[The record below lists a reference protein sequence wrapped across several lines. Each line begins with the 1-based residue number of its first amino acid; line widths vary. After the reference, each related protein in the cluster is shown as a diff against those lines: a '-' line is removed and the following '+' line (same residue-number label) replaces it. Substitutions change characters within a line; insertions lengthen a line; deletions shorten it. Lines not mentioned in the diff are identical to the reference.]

1 MKLLWLSI
9 CVALILPSCSRPQNE
24 SIQRPMD
31 SWAES
36 SPEEQ
41 GMDGA
46 RLFALDSSLADE
58 HGNIDGLLVIRNDRV
73 VYEKHYSR
81 DYDDM
86 NDERGQAP
94 GLYNYHDPEWH
105 PYYQR
110 GELHT
115 MQSVTKSVTSALIG
129 IAIGRGEI
137 AGLQVPVIDFLDD
150 YEIANLDEWKRS
162 MILQDLLTM
171 RAGIAWDEDSV
182 PYTDPENSCAGMEN
196 SDDWIQFVADQ
207 PMARQPG
214 TEFLYNSGASQLLSL
229 IIKKATGMHVDEYAE
244 EHLFGPLGITSYF
257 WKTTPTGFPDT
268 EGGLYLTARDLAK
281 IGYLYLMDGVWG
293 QVRVLPEGW
302 VGTSVERHVEDTGW
316 LGMGYGYQWWLVPWG
331 SNGDSYAYAAI
342 GYGGQRLFVVPELD
356 LVAVFTGWNIDDFP
370 ALDPRFALDAVL
382 GAVSS
387 RPERS

>member
-1 MKLLWLSI
+1 MKYLWLPI
-9 CVALILPSCSRPQNE
+9 CVVFILTSCARPQDE
-24 SIQRPMD
+24 PIQLPTD

-36 SPEEQ
+36 SPGEQ
-41 GMDGA
+41 GMDPA
-46 RLFALDSSLADE
+46 SLSLLDRSLADE
-58 HGNIDGLLVIRNDRV
+58 RGNIDGMLVIRNGRI
-73 VYEKHYSR
+73 VYEKQYRR
-81 DYDDM
+81 DYDDL
-86 NDERGQAP
+86 NEGQGQAP
-94 GLYNYHDPEWH
+94 GMYNYHDPEWH
-105 PYYQR
+105 PLYQR

-137 AGLQVPVIDFLDD
+137 AGPHVPVIDFLDD
-150 YEIANLDEWKRS
+150 YEIANLDQWKRS
-162 MILQDLLTM
+162 MTLQDLLTM

-196 SDDWIQFVADQ
+196 SDDWIQFVVER
-207 PMARQPG
+207 PMALQPG

-229 IIKKATGMHVDEYAE
+229 IIKKSTGTHVDEYAE
-244 EHLFGPLGITSYF
+244 EHLFRPLGITSYY

-281 IGYLYLMDGVWG
+281 IGYLYLLDGVWG
-293 QVRVLPEGW
+293 QERVLPEGW
-302 VGTSVERHVEDTGW
+302 VGASVERRVEDTGW
-316 LGMGYGYQWWLVPWG
+316 IGMGYGYQWWLVPWG
-331 SNGDSYAYAAI
+331 PGSDSYAYAAI

-356 LVAVFTGWNIDDFP
+356 LVAVFTGWNIDDIP

-387 RPERS
+387 GPEP

>member
-1 MKLLWLSI
+1 
-9 CVALILPSCSRPQNE
+9 
-24 SIQRPMD
+24 
-31 SWAES
+31 
-36 SPEEQ
+36 
-41 GMDGA
+41 MDGA
-46 RLFALDSSLADE
+46 RLSALASSLAGE
-58 HGNIDGLLVIRNDRV
+58 HGNIDGMLVIRNGRV
-73 VYEKHYSR
+73 VYEKQYR
-81 DYDDM
+81 REYEDM
-86 NDERGQAP
+86 NEGQGQAP
-94 GLYNYHDPEWH
+94 GMYNYHDPEWH
-105 PYYQR
+105 PFYQR

-115 MQSVTKSVTSALIG
+115 MQSVTKSITSALIG
-129 IAIGRGEI
+129 IAVGSGEI
-137 AGLQVPVIDFLDD
+137 AGLHVPVIGFLGD

-162 MILQDLLTM
+162 MTLQDLLTM

-196 SDDWIQFVADQ
+196 SEDWIQFVVDQ
-207 PMARQPG
+207 PMSCRPG

-229 IIKKATGMHVDEYAE
+229 IIKESSGKHVDEYAE
-244 EHLFGPLGITSYF
+244 EHLFGPLGITSYY
-257 WKTTPTGFPDT
+257 WKKTPTGFPDT
-268 EGGLYLTARDLAK
+268 EGGLYLSARDLAK

>member
-1 MKLLWLSI
+1 MNLPWMSI
-9 CVALILPSCSRPQNE
+9 CVALILVSCSRADDE
-24 SIQRPMD
+24 TIQGPRD
-31 SWAES
+31 SWAVS

-41 GMDGA
+41 GMEES
-46 RLFALDSSLADE
+46 RLSALDSSLSDE
-58 HGNIDGLLVIRNDRV
+58 HGNIDAMLVIRNGRV
-73 VYEKHYSR
+73 VYEKHFSR

-86 NDERGQAP
+86 NEGRRQAP
-94 GLYNYHDPEWH
+94 GVYNYHDPEWH

-137 AGLQVPVIDFLDD
+137 AGVGVRVIDFLDGYD
-150 YEIANLDEWKRS
+150 IANLDEWKRS
-162 MILQDLLTM
+162 MTLQDLLTM

-196 SDDWIQFVADQ
+196 SDDWIQFVVDR

-214 TEFLYNSGASQLLSL
+214 TAFLYNSGASQLLSL
-229 IIKKATGMHVDEYAE
+229 IIKESTGKHVDEYAE
-244 EHLFGPLGITSYF
+244 EHLFGPLGITRYY
-257 WKTTPTGFPDT
+257 WKVTPTGFPDT

-281 IGYLYLMDGVWG
+281 IGYLYLRDGVWD
-293 QVRVLPEGW
+293 QMRVLPEGW
-302 VGTSVERHVEDTGW
+302 VAASVQRRVEDTGS
-316 LGMGYGYQWWLVPWG
+316 LRMGYGYQWWLVPWG
-331 SNGDSYAYAAI
+331 SNGDSYAFAAL

-356 LVAVFTGWNIDDFP
+356 LVAVFTGWNIDDIP

-382 GAVSS
+382 GAVH
-387 RPERS
+387 